1 MALFGS
7 RRQALGIV
15 PFMDEEPAYGAQKM
29 PAAFNGPPAKRARR
43 GLFGG
48 GVSRLLGN
56 DGNPATPNLWDWIAL
71 GPQAPDILQDRQQRQ
86 QLFGARMSATKREEE
101 EALRQQAARE
111 AAYAALPEQLRP
123 LGPILTPEAISRAVM
138 PPPPEPPDWDLD
150 PVTGQPYTVT
160 PQGRVQ
166 YGEGRVNVRPAGGSD
181 ERGPSLLPG
190 ALASYQFTEGGSLAP
205 IRGSPADREQRDA
218 AEVRVNR
225 LAASELQLGNAVR
238 SLNSVLGLPRE
249 TMDERVTGAGGQIS
263 RDTTGVWANRFR
275 QWGLNQRGTDLHE
288 ALEPVRAITAFETL
302 AEMRRNSE
310 TGGALG
316 QVAVRE
322 IELLMATYG
331 SLDTAQ
337 SPEQLRRTVV
347 DIRAQLIRTQRAV
360 AAARQEAEQR
370 ARGGA
375 GSQPDA
381 APQRPPNVPAEAR
394 WDAQRQR
401 WVAD

>member
-166 YGEGRVNVRPAGGSD
+166 YGEGRVNVRPAGGSG
-181 ERGPSLLPG
+181 ERAPPAGYRWTPDGNMEAVPG
-190 ALASYQFTEGGSLAP
+190 G
-205 IRGSPADREQRDA
+205 PADLRAGQSAQRARRAYETAIRNRQNVLTSIHRARELS
-218 AEVRVNR
+218 NR
-225 LAASELQLGNAVR
+225 SG
-238 SLNSVLGLPRE
+238 
-249 TMDERVTGAGGQIS
+249 
-263 RDTTGVWANRFR
+263 TTGLAGQVFGGMGGTPAHDLQSEVETIVANIGF
-275 QWGLNQRGTDLHE
+275 E
-288 ALEPVRAITAFETL
+288 ALQ
-302 AEMRRNSE
+302 EMRANSE

-322 IELLMATYG
+322 IDLLQATIA
-331 SLDTAQ
+331 SLRTSQ
-337 SPEQLRRTVV
+337 S
-347 DIRAQLIRTQRAV
+347 RAQFQRNLNRVEQQYNRTLQAYQ
-360 AAARQEAEQR
+360 AALGEL
-370 ARGGA
+370 GGPA
-375 GSQPDA
+375 PQQQPDA